1 MVNTDSEESSFENE
15 NHQAENL
22 NHPILHQSHTYFFTA
37 AQNPGYLHVKYLN
50 LRKRR
55 AQVFN
60 CPSRK
65 HRHQPINFTF
75 RVGNVTVDM
84 VNGEINIDKV
94 CSGYSSTL

>member
-1 MVNTDSEESSFENE
+1 MTETVLYKLQNTVK
-15 NHQAENL
+15 NL
-22 NHPILHQSHTYFFTA
+22 ILFISVPKIKFIVFSA

-65 HRHQPINFTF
+65 TEHQPIKFTF
-75 RVGNVTVDM
+75 RVGNATVDM

-94 CSGYSSTL
+94 